1 MMPTQAAGM
10 ELAGKVAVITGAGGA
25 IGAATA
31 LLFAR
36 EGATVV
42 LADIDDVAG
51 PRAAGALAA
60 EGHRCRYVSADVSRE
75 EDVATLIAATV
86 HDYGTVDV
94 LFNNAGVAGEHVP
107 TAQLDRS
114 TWDRIIAVNLTGTF
128 LATKHAIGAMLAGRG
143 GAVINNAS
151 ILGLV
156 GEANHP
162 AYSAAKGGV
171 IQLTRAAAIEYARR
185 NVRVNCICPG
195 FVETPLLLDGQHADA
210 ARAAVLKVQTPMHR
224 LGQPAEIAQMAL
236 FLASNRSSFLTG
248 AIIPVDGGY
257 VAR

>member
-1 MMPTQAAGM
+1 MDSLFDLTGR
-10 ELAGKVAVITGAGGA
+10 VAIVTGGGTG

-42 LADIDDVAG
+42 LADVDDAAG
-51 PRAAGALAA
+51 QRAAGVLVA
-60 EGHRCRYVSADVSRE
+60 EGHRCRYVRADVSRE
-75 EDVATLIAATV
+75 EDVAALIAETV
-86 HDYGTVDV
+86 YEYGTVDV
-94 LFNNAGVAGEHVP
+94 LLNNAGVAGEHVP
-107 TAQLDRS
+107 TAQLDQP
-114 TWDRIIAVNLTGTF
+114 TWNRIIAVNLTGTF

-143 GAVINNAS
+143 GAVVNNAS

-171 IQLTRAAAIEYARR
+171 IQLTRVAAIEYARR
-185 NVRVNCICPG
+185 GIRVNCVCPG
-195 FVETPLLLDGQHADA
+195 FVETPLLLDGRHADA
-210 ARAAVLKVQTPMHR
+210 ARAAVIKVQTPMHR

-236 FLASNRSSFLTG
+236 FLASERSSYLTG